1 MRLGERPQVS
11 WQSMTAGTKGA
22 DMIKVIV
29 FDYGG
34 VLVREKDI
42 ELTDVEDKLE
52 RFFGKNYSDEKYA
65 KQVNKIEPN
74 SAKALKTTKNIIDI
88 LYEIKDKDLFSRL
101 NKKYPDI
108 IFAIGTNHISYIE
121 KHIKE
126 TLDIKHIDKIFVSA
140 KMNKVK
146 PHLNFYREII
156 KYYKLKP
163 EEFLFVDDN
172 QENVDGAIK
181 AGMYAIKINRGDNV
195 FKKVC
200 EFLEG

>member
-1 MRLGERPQVS
+1 
-11 WQSMTAGTKGA
+11 
-22 DMIKVIV
+22 MIKVIV

-34 VLVREKDI
+34 VLVGEKDI
-42 ELTDVEDKLE
+42 ELTETEDRLE
-52 RFFGKNYSDEKYA
+52 RFFGKNYSDEKYL
-65 KQVNKIEPN
+65 KQVSKIEPN
-74 SAKALKTTKNIIDI
+74 SSKALRIAKGVIDK
-88 LYEIKDKDLFSRL
+88 LYEIKDINLFSKL

-108 IFAIGTNHISYIE
+108 ILAIGTNHISYIE

-126 TLDIKHIDKIFVSA
+126 TLDIKNIDKIFVSA

-163 EEFLFVDDN
+163 EDFLFVDDN

-181 AGMYAIKINRGDNV
+181 AGMKALKINRGDDV

-200 EFLEG
+200 EKL